1 MTHGDGV
8 FGSSRPTIY
17 GTNQPPHALVP
28 LNGAERLTPRMT
40 GQEILHSVPL
50 NRRCSS
56 PEKTTCPAGQNN
68 NNNHPLPDKDM
79 NITHH
84 YRVGGHPFS
93 LTAPPELVPTAALAP
108 YAPFRTEQPQDG
120 APLLFSLVLDAED
133 NDADGLPV
141 AATPLI
147 RLDDDNGIMELF
159 TTASGGLLIHFA
171 LPGRPVCCRLGT
183 DSGYRQARAVLRG
196 DVRERLYGL
205 DNCLM
210 LLYAFAS
217 APLDTLLLHASVI
230 ENDGCGYLF
239 LGRSGTGKST
249 HSRLWMEHV
258 PCSRLLNDDNPVV
271 RFAPDGRLLVYGT
284 PWSGKTP
291 CYRPHSIPAA
301 ALVRL
306 VQAPC
311 NHIVRLEGVAAYA
324 AILPSCSC
332 MKWDKAM
339 AAAVHHT
346 LERLVAAVPVFR
358 LECLPDGE
366 AARLC
371 AETVKATVK

>member
-1 MTHGDGV
+1 
-8 FGSSRPTIY
+8 
-17 GTNQPPHALVP
+17 
-28 LNGAERLTPRMT
+28 MT

-50 NRRCSS
+50 NRRYNL
-56 PEKTTCPAGQNN
+56 PEETTCPAGQNN
-68 NNNHPLPDKDM
+68 NNNNPLPDKDM

-84 YRVGGHPFS
+84 YRVGGHLFS
-93 LTAPPELVPTAALAP
+93 LTAPPGLVPTAALAP
-108 YAPFRTEQPQDG
+108 YAPFRTEPPEAD
-120 APLLFSLVLDAED
+120 APLLFSLALTAED
-133 NDADGLPV
+133 NDADSLPG
-141 AATPLI
+141 AATPLV
-147 RLDDDNGIMELF
+147 RLDDDNGTMELF
-159 TTASGGLLIHFA
+159 TTAGGGLLIHFA

-183 DSGYRQARAVLRG
+183 DSGYRQARAALRG
-196 DVRERLYGL
+196 DERERRYGL

-217 APLDTLLLHASVI
+217 APLDTLLLHASVT
-230 ENDGCGYLF
+230 ENDGRGYLF

-258 PCSRLLNDDNPVV
+258 PGSRLLNDDNPVV

-291 CYRPHSIPAA
+291 CYRPQSVPAA

-306 VQAPC
+306 AQAPL
-311 NHIVRLEGVAAYA
+311 NRITHLEGVAAYA

-339 AAAVHHT
+339 AAAVHRT
-346 LERLVAAVPVFR
+346 LERLVSAVPVFR

-371 AETVKATVK
+371 AETVKATIK